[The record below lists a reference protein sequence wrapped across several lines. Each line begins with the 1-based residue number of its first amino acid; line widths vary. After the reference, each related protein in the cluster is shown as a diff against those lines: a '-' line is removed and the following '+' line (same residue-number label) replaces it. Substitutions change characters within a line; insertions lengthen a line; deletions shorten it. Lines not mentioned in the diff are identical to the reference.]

1 MFYIYINAL
10 TRQFGPKRLA
20 FHSKVCI
27 LSVSCIPWES
37 NPWLVVAIA
46 MIYIYIYGFGRH
58 IYSKWFTLHSM
69 YELYES
75 MHSLWIKPMTLLL
88 LTAWTTFACTVCI
101 YRIVLTKKELH
112 CIQCMHFVSS
122 CIPGN
127 SNVMIYYLSCRNI
140 TSQVLSYWTCIFKP
154 RIFLEC

>member
-1 MFYIYINAL
+1 MHLPDSSVQKGLLCIQSMHFISIM
-10 TRQFGPKRLA
+10 
-20 FHSKVCI
+20 HSMGIKPMTC
-27 LSVSCIPWES
+27 CC
-37 NPWLVVAIA
+37 
-46 MIYIYIYGFGRH
+46 YCYD
-58 IYSKWFTLHSM
+58 LHLHLWIWQTHAM

-75 MHSLWIKPMTLLL
+75 MHSLGIKPMTLLL

-154 RIFLEC
+154 IIFLEC